1 MRDRLLMAIRP
12 WCFICLSSAFVA
24 TSCSGVAPS
33 KEDSAASAPSTGEDQ
48 NADERVSTG
57 RLQIQVMDFADI
69 YSSSIAAALDRYIRE
84 EPDPAK
90 RVAAQHWK
98 VRYSAASTAIAASRD
113 PRTNL
118 LDMMVFIA
126 AGKRAVDSYW
136 VPKVFGKKA
145 SALSDVYKELDQQ
158 IRGIAG
164 SVLTLQQ
171 QEDLRRLVANWA
183 RENSGAH
190 DVVDIRLRNLD
201 GVRLDAFDDG
211 KAARGIMAGLRRFL
225 GKVDTSLLYGERVMF
240 CLERTPRILTQQT
253 ELTLAQIG
261 EAFPIATVKPD
272 ALASGIKDLP
282 AMLQAGIDRNEGSL
296 NALLPQIAGTL
307 ESANTLAH
315 SLDTSLAAIQEL
327 TKKTEESG
335 LLKSDPAPLL
345 RDATVAL
352 TRLESS
358 VVGLNRILDK
368 TADSELR
375 VAAISRQID
384 EQSVRLMDAA
394 FQRIMVLLSVF
405 FGGLFL
411 ILLAARI
418 LFVRR
423 GTPSGS
429 KQG

>member
-1 MRDRLLMAIRP
+1 MARKL
-12 WCFICLSSAFVA
+12 WLFLFMSCALGVA
-24 TSCSGVAPS
+24 SCSGVAPS
-33 KEDSAASAPSTGEDQ
+33 KKEAASVAPSPGEDPSE
-48 NADERVSTG
+48 DERVSTG
-57 RLQIQVMDFADI
+57 RLQIQVMDFADV
-69 YSSSIAAALDRYIRE
+69 YSSSIAAAIDRYIRE
-84 EPDPAK
+84 EPDPAR

-118 LDMMVFIA
+118 LDMVVFIS
-126 AGKRAVDSYW
+126 AGKWAVDSYW

-145 SALSDVYKELDQQ
+145 SALSDVYREMDGQ
-158 IRGIAG
+158 IREIAAR
-164 SVLTLQQ
+164 VLTLRQ
-171 QEDLRRLVANWA
+171 QEDLRRLVESWE

-211 KAARGIMAGLRRFL
+211 KTARGIMAGLRRFL

-261 EAFPIATVKPD
+261 EAFPIATVRPD

-296 NALLPQIAGTL
+296 NTLLPQIGGTL
-307 ESANTLAH
+307 ESANTLAR
-315 SLDTSLAAIQEL
+315 SLDSSLAAIQEL
-327 TKKTEESG
+327 ARKSEESG

-352 TRLESS
+352 TRLESTVS
-358 VVGLNRILDK
+358 GLNQILDK

-384 EQSVRLMDAA
+384 DQSLRLMDAA
-394 FQRIMVLLSVF
+394 FQRILVLLCAF

-418 LFVRR
+418 LFARR
-423 GTPSGS
+423 RDGTDAG
-429 KQG
+429 KV